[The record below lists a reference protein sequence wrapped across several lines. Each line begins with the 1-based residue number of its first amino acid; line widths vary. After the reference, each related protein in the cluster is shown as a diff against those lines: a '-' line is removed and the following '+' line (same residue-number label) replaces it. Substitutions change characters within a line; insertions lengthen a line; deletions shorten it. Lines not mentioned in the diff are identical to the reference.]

1 MPEVAPLHAD
11 HPLRLGRYRLTGRI
25 TGMPGSDSV
34 FLGRGPDGSEVSI
47 SLLDGD
53 WIAEAAERDRF
64 MAEASA
70 ASRVAPLCAAR
81 ILAGGF
87 DAGHAFLVSE
97 YVAGPSLEDVIASN
111 GPWRGGDLEALAIG
125 TATGLAAVH
134 EAGLVHGK
142 FGPEQ
147 VVLGPDGP
155 RVIEFG
161 ISPPYGSATPSADMR
176 AWANTVLYAAA
187 GGPADARDLQLLPEP
202 LYSLVDQCLATDPAE
217 RPSARSVVAGL
228 LGLAEPFPGVLA
240 EGSRRAAQAAR
251 PLLRHP
257 APPTAP
263 PPARRP
269 RRGVVIWSASIAA
282 GLVVIAVAVVV
293 ALQQMPGHDTGKN
306 VAARSSTT
314 PARTATTPTPQSLGT
329 VPTSLA
335 GSWSGQVSQTGPSDV
350 FSVQLR
356 LASGGSAGTVSYS
369 GTSLSCSG
377 SLTVLS
383 SKPGSLK
390 LNQVITH
397 GPCAGGVVLL
407 TPGPNGTAG
416 FSFQGKQGPAAT
428 GTLTRG

>member
-1 MPEVAPLHAD
+1 MPEVAPLQAD

-25 TGMPGSDSV
+25 TGMPGSGSV
-34 FLGRGPDGSEVSI
+34 FLGTGPDGSEVSI

-70 ASRVAPLCAAR
+70 ASLVAPLCAAR

-111 GPWRGGDLEALAIG
+111 GPWRGDLLEALAIG

-147 VVLGPDGP
+147 VVLGCDGP

-161 ISPPYGSATPSADMR
+161 ISPPYGTATPSADML
-176 AWANTVLYAAA
+176 AWASTVLYAAA

-202 LYSLVDQCLATDPAE
+202 LYSLVDQCLEPDPGQ
-217 RPSARSVVAGL
+217 RPSAQSVVAGL

-251 PLLRHP
+251 PLQHHP
-257 APPTAP
+257 APPIAP

-269 RRGVVIWSASIAA
+269 RRGVAIWAAGIAA
-282 GLVVIAVAVVV
+282 GLVVVAVAVVV
-293 ALQQMPGHDTGKN
+293 ALGQMPGHDTGKN
-306 VAARSSTT
+306 VATRSSTA
-314 PARTATTPTPQSLGT
+314 PARTATTPTPQLGT
-329 VPTSLA
+329 VPATLA
-335 GSWSGQVSQTGPSDV
+335 GSWSGQVSQTGPADV
-350 FSVQLR
+350 FSVRLR
-356 LASGGSAGTVSYS
+356 LAAGASAGTVTYS

-383 SKPGSLK
+383 SKAGSLK

-407 TPGPNGTAG
+407 TPERNGTAV

-428 GTLTRG
+428 GTLTKG